1 MNTVTNILRI
11 IATASAVAF
20 VLYSCSDRLSRAEKL
35 DLSSTP
41 LQTVD
46 SMYLIQ
52 TKNGKIEMRVVTAVM
67 QHFENDSVAYD
78 LFPSGMNVYAYTDDE
93 VLESTIVSDEASH
106 YTYKGSRE
114 EIWKAYGNVV
124 VKNLV
129 NNQTMESDTIY
140 WDQSKKEI
148 YTDCYVR
155 MYSPDGLIQGYGMRS
170 DERAR
175 NAIVLNPFSNF
186 GVVVKDSTE
195 VIIDSVNFIGPLLEK

>member
-20 VLYSCSDRLSRAEKL
+20 VLYSCSDHLSRAEKL

-78 LFPSGMNVYAYTDDE
+78 LFPSGMN
-93 VLESTIVSDEASH
+93 
-106 YTYKGSRE
+106 
-114 EIWKAYGNVV
+114 EIG
-124 VKNLV
+124 
-129 NNQTMESDTIY
+129 
-140 WDQSKKEI
+140 
-148 YTDCYVR
+148 
-155 MYSPDGLIQGYGMRS
+155 
-170 DERAR
+170 RAH
-175 NAIVLNPFSNF
+175 V
-186 GVVVKDSTE
+186 
-195 VIIDSVNFIGPLLEK
+195 